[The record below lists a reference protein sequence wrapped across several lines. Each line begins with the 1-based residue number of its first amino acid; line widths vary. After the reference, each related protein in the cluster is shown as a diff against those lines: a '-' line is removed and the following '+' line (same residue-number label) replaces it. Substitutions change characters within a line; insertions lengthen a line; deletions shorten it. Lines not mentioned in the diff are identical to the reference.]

1 MAGFRWG
8 AAEVSEYDDA
18 PAPAS
23 GPIEPSSRP
32 ADAPNVHHVR
42 RPLQAPGHTADHLNE
57 RLRGQECDGTM
68 RNVRAFLA
76 DQGLDVSQ
84 TLRWL
89 RERGAYCDCGVVT
102 NVR

>member
-1 MAGFRWG
+1 
-8 AAEVSEYDDA
+8 
-18 PAPAS
+18 
-23 GPIEPSSRP
+23 
-32 ADAPNVHHVR
+32 
-42 RPLQAPGHTADHLNE
+42 
-57 RLRGQECDGTM
+57 M

-89 RERGAYCDCGVVT
+89 RERGAYCDCEVVT

>member
-1 MAGFRWG
+1 M
-8 AAEVSEYDDA
+8 
-18 PAPAS
+18 PT
-23 GPIEPSSRP
+23 SRR
-32 ADAPNVHHVR
+32 AR
-42 RPLQAPGHTADHLNE
+42 GLTCEQTGKLLDHLNE

-76 DQGLDVSQ
+76 DQGLDVPQ

-89 RERGAYCDCGVVT
+89 RGRGAYCDCEVVM